1 MKVTIVDLIIFYKV
15 IGAFN
20 FFLSEKCFQS
30 GSFFLNARIVSD
42 GRKFSSRT
50 NPEYNDEKQQVR
62 MSLKRKM
69 FLNVSNN
76 RIM

>member
-1 MKVTIVDLIIFYKV
+1 MHLSFYCQKNV
-15 IGAFN
+15 FN
-20 FFLSEKCFQS
+20 QEVFFLD
-30 GSFFLNARIVSD
+30 ARIVSD

-62 MSLKRKM
+62 ISVKRKM